1 MISRFFWKVAIVV
14 FLHVRVG
21 VAVSP
26 VSTAATFTGVQW
38 QEPNKTQG
46 SDTAILTAFQ
56 GTMQRNRSKAGKYD
70 FLKKIK
76 EPKQVKSL
84 GKRLLL

>member
-70 FLKKIK
+70 LLKKN
-76 EPKQVKSL
+76 
-84 GKRLLL
+84 KRTQASKVSG